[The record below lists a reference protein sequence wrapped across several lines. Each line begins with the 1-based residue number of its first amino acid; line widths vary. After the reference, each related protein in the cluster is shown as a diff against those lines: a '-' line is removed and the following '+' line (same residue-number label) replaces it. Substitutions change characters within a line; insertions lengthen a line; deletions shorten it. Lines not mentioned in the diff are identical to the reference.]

1 MEQLRLVDT
10 PHGPIPVLLRRRR
23 VKNLNL
29 RVGADG
35 MVALSVPL
43 RYPLDRA
50 EDFLR
55 DKSGWIARALERQRA
70 GQARPL
76 PPVDREEC
84 AARLGEALD
93 RVWPLAAP
101 LGIPKPALKLRAL
114 KSQWGNCHWAQGY
127 ITLNTALARCPE
139 ELRDY
144 VALHELVH
152 FLHHDHG
159 PGFYACMDA
168 LMPDWRERRKALRRY
183 GSALIPEVNRETT

>member
-1 MEQLRLVDT
+1 MEQFRLVDT
-10 PHGPIPVLLRRRR
+10 PRGPIPVLLRHRR

-35 MVALSVPL
+35 TVALSVPL

-55 DKSGWIARALERQRA
+55 DKSGWIVRALERQRA

-114 KSQWGNCHWAQGY
+114 KSQWGNCHWARGY

-144 VALHELVH
+144 VALPELVH

-159 PGFYACMDA
+159 PGFYARMDA
-168 LMPDWRERRKALRRY
+168 LMPDWRARRKALRGY
-183 GSALIPEVNRETT
+183 GSALAGRGDG